1 MLKSVTLALLAIWLV
16 ATPASA
22 QVDAQ
27 IRDLNRQALDA
38 YQALDIDGAR
48 TQLERAIKLAQKH
61 QFSGPTVAQSYLAL
75 GLVYVAGMSDQEQG
89 LAAFVNAICIQHDVQ
104 LDPLLS
110 TPTVK
115 QVFAQARKDAD
126 AGACGPGAGTP
137 AAPLV
142 AAVPQATRTAE
153 PDLTVPD
160 DGSYAAAE
168 TDTECPPGMVCSGSE
183 GAGSRAD
190 KGFAKFFASVQLVA
204 GFSMLRSGMEADSKP
219 PRLVAPTGE
228 AMAPSDVFRRE
239 EMVYNNETM
248 MYEDR
253 FLFNEASPWV
263 PDADSYDDYENA
275 MEMVARGTSPLSDN
289 CSADGVKT
297 GPVGVPDASGVPYTT
312 LEPSKYCV
320 RVATPGIATAMA
332 LRANI
337 GYFLTDS
344 FALSIPFRLQ
354 FEAGEGTLSNI
365 LVGLRGELMFSPPK
379 APTGTAVSWFFGATY
394 GQIQARPQPPP
405 DSDVEGPYAIS
416 GPLGLHTGLN
426 VRVRLHRNF
435 GVIISPEV
443 DVLLPDLLVHGDLS
457 AGIETAF

>member
-38 YQALDIDGAR
+38 YQALDIDAAR
-48 TQLERAIKLAQKH
+48 AQLERAIKLAQKNH
-61 QFSGPTVAQSYLAL
+61 LSGPTVAQSYMAL

-115 QVFAQARKDAD
+115 QVFAQARRDAE

-142 AAVPQATRTAE
+142 AAVPHATRAPAQ

-160 DGSYAAAE
+160 DGTYAAAE
-168 TDTECPPGMVCSGSE
+168 TDTECPPGMRCGGSDDD
-183 GAGSRAD
+183 GSRPGG
-190 KGFAKFFASVQLVA
+190 GFARFFANVQLVA
-204 GFSMLRSGMEADSKP
+204 GFSLLRSGMEADSKP
-219 PRLVAPTGE
+219 PRLYAPPGE
-228 AMAPSDVFRRE
+228 EAAPSDVFERE
-239 EMVYNNETM
+239 EMVYNPDTM

-253 FLFNEASPWV
+253 FLFNGASPWV
-263 PDADSYDDYENA
+263 PDADSYDDYESDTDP
-275 MEMVARGTSPLSDN
+275 RGTMPLSDN
-289 CSADGVKT
+289 CSADGIKT
-297 GPVGVPDASGVPYTT
+297 GPVGVPDANGVPYTT

-320 RVATPGIATAMA
+320 RVATPGIAIAMA

-379 APTGTAVSWFFGATY
+379 GPTGTAVSWFFGATY
-394 GQIQARPQPPP
+394 GQIQARPQPPD
-405 DSDVEGPYAIS
+405 DSDVAGPYAIS
-416 GPLGLHTGLN
+416 GPAGLHTGFN
-426 VRVRLHRNF
+426 FRVRFHRNL
-435 GVIISPEV
+435 GVIIAPEI
-443 DVLLPDLLVHGDLS
+443 DVQFPDLMIHGDLS
-457 AGIETAF
+457 AGLETAF

>member
-1 MLKSVTLALLAIWLV
+1 MLKSGTLALLAIWLV

-48 TQLERAIKLAQKH
+48 AQLERAIKLAQKNH
-61 QFSGPTVAQSYLAL
+61 LSGPTVAQSYLAL

-89 LAAFVNAICIQHDVQ
+89 LAAFVNAICIQNDVQ

-115 QVFAQARKDAD
+115 QVFVQARKDAD
-126 AGACGPGAGTP
+126 AGACGPGSGTP
-137 AAPLV
+137 AAL
-142 AAVPQATRTAE
+142 AAVPRATQSAE

-160 DGSYAAAE
+160 DGTYAAAE
-168 TDTECPPGMVCSGSE
+168 TDTECPPGMICSGSE
-183 GAGSRAD
+183 GSSSRPD
-190 KGFAKFFASVQLVA
+190 KGFAKFFASVQLVV
-204 GFSMLRSGMEADSKP
+204 GFSLLRSGMEADSKP
-219 PRLVAPTGE
+219 PRLVAPPGQPP
-228 AMAPSDVFRRE
+228 APSDVFERSPNY
-239 EMVYNNETM
+239 YNEETM
-248 MYEDR
+248 MIEDR
-253 FLFNEASPWV
+253 FLFNPASPWV
-263 PDADSYDDYENA
+263 PDADSFDDYEDD
-275 MEMVARGTSPLSDN
+275 EIARGLTPLPGN
-289 CSADGVKT
+289 CPADGIKT

-320 RVATPGIATAMA
+320 RVATPGVVPALA

-354 FEAGEGTLSNI
+354 FESGEGTLSNI

-405 DSDVEGPYAIS
+405 DSDVAGPYAVS
-416 GPLGLHTGLN
+416 GPLGLHTGFN
-426 VRVRLHRNF
+426 FRVRLHRNF
-435 GVIISPEV
+435 GVIIAPEI
-443 DVLLPDLLVHGDLS
+443 DVQLPDLMVHGDLS